1 MFVFHQGNINSGV
14 NTGKFYISALGKNLT
29 MPVNERVNHLS
40 AERALELYY
49 IEVSSLA
56 NI

>member
-40 AERALELYY
+40 TELALELYY
-49 IEVSSLA
+49 IEASSLA